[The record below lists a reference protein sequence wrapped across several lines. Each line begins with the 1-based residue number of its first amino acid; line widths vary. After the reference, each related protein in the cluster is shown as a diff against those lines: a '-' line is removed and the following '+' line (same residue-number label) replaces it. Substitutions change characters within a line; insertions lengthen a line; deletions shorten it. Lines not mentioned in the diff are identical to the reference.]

1 MKKDAHNRNLEL
13 VYKECINYM
22 DRLPPPL
29 KLLGNQYFEGYSKRR
44 MWAIKGWYLPF
55 WLAERF
61 KIPSSKCRIIALSNV
76 LGGMNVH
83 IIDAVM
89 DTEDFEASN
98 LLSLSN
104 WFFFHH
110 VQLYNKIFRSN
121 SPFWFFMDK
130 YILEW
135 GEAILW
141 ERMNHRF
148 QIKDYSDND
157 LRKLAQKASPIKIC
171 CAAVAVLAQ
180 KTNLLP
186 KLEKA
191 MDHIYAA
198 IELTDSLI
206 DWKIDLEN
214 KNYSIVLTK
223 ISRDMNISDY
233 SELNENLINKSFFST
248 NIIDYVINNSI
259 KQYILAK
266 NIISDLNITKL
277 EEFLDESISRNYLF
291 RKDLYHQLKKKV
303 INILSPEIVQL
314 FTFDKRK
321 PS

>member
-1 MKKDAHNRNLEL
+1 MKKDAYNRDLES
-13 VYKECINYM
+13 VYNECINYVN
-22 DRLPPPL
+22 RLPPHL
-29 KLLGNQYFEGYSKRR
+29 KLLGNQYFKGYSKRR

-61 KIPSSKCRIIALSNV
+61 KVPSSKCRIIALSNV

-89 DTEDFEASN
+89 DTEDFKSSN
-98 LLSLSN
+98 LLSLST

-110 VQLYNKIFRSN
+110 VQLYNKIFHSN
-121 SPFWFFMDK
+121 SPFWSFMDK

-135 GEAILW
+135 GDAILW
-141 ERMNHRF
+141 ERMNHHF
-148 QIKDYSDND
+148 QIKEYSDND
-157 LRKLAQKASPIKIC
+157 LIKLAHKASPIKIC
-171 CAAVAVLAQ
+171 CAAMAVLSQ

-191 MDHIYAA
+191 MEHIYAA
-198 IELTDSLI
+198 IEFTDSLI

-223 ISRDMNISDY
+223 ISKDMNISN
-233 SELNENLINKSFFST
+233 SIELNENLINKSFFST

-266 NIISDLNITKL
+266 NVISDLDITEL
-277 EEFLDESISRNYLF
+277 EEFLDKSISQNYLF
-291 RKDLYHQLKKKV
+291 RKDMYHKLNRKINKV
-303 INILSPEIVQL
+303 LSPEIVQL
-314 FTFDKRK
+314 FAFDRRK
-321 PS
+321 LF